1 MEDIAISIASKIAE
15 YLVKPLLQHAHYM
28 FSFNKIVRNLHNHKD
43 RLILTQRSVNERKK
57 EAKRKTEKIE
67 DIVEKWM
74 DDVSNVLV
82 EVEKIEE
89 KTKEKSRCYRGP
101 FQYLLAKEV
110 ARLTEKMSKLNS
122 YKLDPFSRRTEL
134 PGMKYF
140 SSKNFVYS
148 KSTKDAYNKLMEA
161 LKDGSNGMIGLLGMG
176 GAGKSTLVTQVGKE
190 AEEMHLFD
198 KVVMAIVSHNSQV
211 TNIQG
216 QIADSLD
223 LILREET
230 PIGRAQRLSTSLQN
244 ERTLVIL
251 DDVWEKLN
259 LEAIGIPPCCTV
271 LLTTRRRDICVSMNC
286 QVTVELNLMDDEDAW
301 TLFQQCADIIDD
313 SKYASRLKDVPRKIA
328 KKCKGLPIAIVAMA
342 SMLRRKNIEEWE
354 LALIKLEEYVEE
366 ELPSS
371 SYACI
376 KLSYDNLTE
385 NVSKF
390 IFLLCSMFP
399 EDREINVED
408 LVRYSMGLGLVAG
421 RMEKVRK
428 EIQVAIHSLKD
439 SYLLEPSDQNE
450 FVKMHDLVRDV
461 ALWIASKEGKVT
473 TKTLAV
479 ENENM
484 KKLTALSL
492 WGMDNHPP
500 IDHLQCPKLKTLLL
514 HSVDGSSFQ
523 VPNMYF
529 GGMQMLEVL
538 GIIKFYYTWR
548 NLYTLRNLSSSLSM
562 LKIHQSIEKL
572 TMLRSLSLRGYE
584 LGDISALASLTRLEV
599 LDMRN
604 SSFNELPQGI
614 GALKKLRLLDIYTCR
629 IKKNNPYEVIRK
641 CVHLEELYAWP
652 VEDDSFHIVSL
663 PMLHRYVIVCDK
675 FRENCRFL
683 IDAYLEDHVPSR
695 ALCID
700 RYDAAALIHESS
712 SIKNLFER
720 AEHLYLGHLRGG
732 CKNIIPHMDQGGMTK
747 VIGLILESCSD
758 IECLLDNDS
767 GTNLPAFSDLVTL
780 KLIRM
785 DGLKEVFRDPTSQC
799 SLKNLEDLQIEY
811 CVQLNSISFPR
822 NSNMCNLKILR
833 LQWCP
838 MLTSSL
844 FTPAVARGLELLE
857 ELKLFDCSNLK
868 HIIDEEYEEDG
879 NASTLKVF
887 PNLRILHVHGCQRL
901 GSIFPVAFAQNLERL
916 EKIAIW
922 YNFGLKYVFGTHND
936 YKGNGNEAKAN
947 VNLHALRRI
956 SLVSLSNMINIC
968 PKYCHPRS
976 PNLKEIEY
984 KDCPDMP
991 IDVMCKTMISS
1002 DMQQGLIATEEKIVF
1017 PENRESVQALECL
1030 AIEHSMVE
1038 GIFQLQAAEASPL
1051 SSNLS
1056 HLYLKDLP
1064 DLRLIWKCPKDLL
1077 SLRKLK
1083 SLVLSECKNLE
1094 TIFSSTIIGCL
1105 AELRE
1110 LVASKCEKLEQ
1121 IIYSDLAEQV
1131 GNASACSNSVC
1142 LPLLSVVHV
1151 FQCKNLKC
1159 LFSHSLAS
1167 PFPELEFITVEEC
1180 ASIEHVFYFTEDDR
1194 GQEVGQV
1201 PDQDRQQLLLPK
1213 LRELKLICLPNFT
1226 EICQGPYKLQ
1236 KNVKHYTVRHCPK
1249 YTDAWLQTENQ
1260 ENNQIS
1266 STLSQT
1272 NGKVPSSTSASAA
1285 AATTGGG
1292 ASDPQIQKRESNLE
1306 INLESER
1313 KRRRL
1318 MEFEERRQRLM
1329 ELDLQVERERRRLL
1343 ELRLEAEQE
1352 RRKIMEDAL
1361 LLVFHEMLGSVPQQ
1375 FASML
1380 SQTQLAPNEES
1391 EDQDFRYVSI
1401 EFS

>member
-176 GAGKSTLVTQVGKE
+176 GA
-190 AEEMHLFD
+190 
-198 KVVMAIVSHNSQV
+198 V

-271 LLTTRRRDICVSMNC
+271 LLTTRRRDIC
-286 QVTVELNLMDDEDAW
+286 
-301 TLFQQCADIIDD
+301 
-313 SKYASRLKDVPRKIA
+313 
-328 KKCKGLPIAIVAMA
+328 
-342 SMLRRKNIEEWE
+342 
-354 LALIKLEEYVEE
+354 
-366 ELPSS
+366 
-371 SYACI
+371 
-376 KLSYDNLTE
+376 
-385 NVSKF
+385 
-390 IFLLCSMFP
+390 
-399 EDREINVED
+399 
-408 LVRYSMGLGLVAG
+408 
-421 RMEKVRK
+421 
-428 EIQVAIHSLKD
+428 
-439 SYLLEPSDQNE
+439 
-450 FVKMHDLVRDV
+450 
-461 ALWIASKEGKVT
+461 
-473 TKTLAV
+473 
-479 ENENM
+479 
-484 KKLTALSL
+484 
-492 WGMDNHPP
+492 
-500 IDHLQCPKLKTLLL
+500 CPKLKTLLL

-968 PKYCHPRS
+968 PKY
-976 PNLKEIEY
+976 
-984 KDCPDMP
+984 
-991 IDVMCKTMISS
+991 
-1002 DMQQGLIATEEKIVF
+1002 F
-1017 PENRESVQALECL
+1017 QALECL

-1260 ENNQIS
+1260 VLIHCI
-1266 STLSQT
+1266 
-1272 NGKVPSSTSASAA
+1272 PY
-1285 AATTGGG
+1285 
-1292 ASDPQIQKRESNLE
+1292 NL
-1306 INLESER
+1306 
-1313 KRRRL
+1313 
-1318 MEFEERRQRLM
+1318 
-1329 ELDLQVERERRRLL
+1329 
-1343 ELRLEAEQE
+1343 
-1352 RRKIMEDAL
+1352 IM
-1361 LLVFHEMLGSVPQQ
+1361 LVTKFIIL
-1375 FASML
+1375 
-1380 SQTQLAPNEES
+1380 
-1391 EDQDFRYVSI
+1391 
-1401 EFS
+1401 